1 MSAPGERTEAMMR
14 SVEEIVVG
22 RAGED
27 RPFGAGLGLG
37 LALSI
42 PFWLGVA
49 IALLR

>member
-1 MSAPGERTEAMMR
+1 MSAPGN
-14 SVEEIVVG
+14 IG
-22 RAGED
+22 RAGDD

-42 PFWLGVA
+42 PFWLGVV